1 MASAIPF
8 QYRLLESFKFEG
20 DDDDEYEYEYEI
32 CLKIFSRI
40 IEKCLTRKASL
51 KN

>member
-20 DDDDEYEYEYEI
+20 DDDDEYEYEI